1 MSASSHPGT
10 RRSSSAGP
18 KAPHHV
24 ANRSDRPA
32 RFLIVSTMAHPE
44 VAYYPESDTIGL
56 FAGAPP
62 VPGESAPIEL
72 VFDARRAGQG
82 RERSAM

>member
-1 MSASSHPGT
+1 
-10 RRSSSAGP
+10 
-18 KAPHHV
+18 
-24 ANRSDRPA
+24 
-32 RFLIVSTMAHPE
+32 MAHPE
-44 VAYYPESDTIGL
+44 VAYYPENDTIGL